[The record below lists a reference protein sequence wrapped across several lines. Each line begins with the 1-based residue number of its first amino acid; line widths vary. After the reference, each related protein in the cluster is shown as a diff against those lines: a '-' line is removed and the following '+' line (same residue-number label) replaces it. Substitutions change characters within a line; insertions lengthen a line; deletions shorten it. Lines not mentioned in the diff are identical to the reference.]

1 MIRGIGIGLIA
12 GAVLMY
18 FMLNLT
24 GNNVNS
30 TASGNDSAVAE
41 VKQTEEKVTEKATTE
56 EATTEEATTEEKT
69 TEEATTEEETTEEAT
84 TEEVTTEEET
94 TEEVTTEEATTEEKT
109 TEEATTEEKTTE
121 EKTTEEATTE
131 EKKADSGKGDTKS
144 ITVTS
149 GMGSE
154 EISALLK
161 EAGLVESATDY
172 NSWLISKGY
181 DSKLHIGT
189 FEIKTGSS
197 NEDIAKILT
206 TQGH

>member
-1 MIRGIGIGLIA
+1 MKIKYMIRGIGIGLIA

-30 TASGNDSAVAE
+30 TASGNDPAVAE
-41 VKQTEEKVTEKATTE
+41 VKQTEEKATEK
-56 EATTEEATTEEKT
+56 ATTEEATTEEKT
-69 TEEATTEEETTEEAT
+69 TEEVT

-94 TEEVTTEEATTEEKT
+94 TEEVTTEEKTTEEATTEKATTEEVT

-131 EKKADSGKGDTKS
+131 EKKADSGKSDTKS